1 MKAVCSLYG
10 KTPLDSM
17 GDQQFLPTFSDMG
30 SPFLF
35 FFDCIPPLWY
45 TLAICA
51 VRALC
56 TAVFQGG
63 TL

>member
-1 MKAVCSLYG
+1 
-10 KTPLDSM
+10 M
-17 GDQQFLPTFSDMG
+17 GDQQFLPMFSDMG

-51 VRALC
+51 VRALR